1 MHDVVCR
8 GVHHPAASPPYEEHD
23 GRAMDRPVLIVA
35 AEKCASPRAVHVTSQ
50 SRIGAAEFVGVGVC
64 SCRYGGERAA
74 LMANMP
80 VAELPITLEFAE
92 RLVGAQF
99 PDLVRHPFHHLTEGW
114 DNVVVRIGTE
124 YAVRIPRRQAAVQ
137 RALNEHRWLALV
149 AQRAVSGASAAPPR
163 SAH

>member
-1 MHDVVCR
+1 
-8 GVHHPAASPPYEEHD
+8 
-23 GRAMDRPVLIVA
+23 MDRPVLIVA

-64 SCRYGGERAA
+64 SRRYGGERAA

-92 RLVGAQF
+92 RLVSAQF